1 MVAAEYEFILVGGG
15 LQSGLIALAL
25 RAHNPAVRIAI
36 VERETRLGGNH
47 TWCFHADDVAPA
59 VLDWVA
65 PLVCHRWPS
74 YSVCFPGFQRTID
87 GAYSAITSDRMDRVV
102 RDVVEKHEG
111 SRLFLGVDA
120 TRIES
125 NRVRLSSGD
134 ILTGAVV
141 IDARG
146 PEQADGLEFT
156 AGFQKFV
163 GLEVD
168 LSTPH
173 ELKIPVLM
181 DATVDQTDG
190 FRFMYVLPLAPD
202 RLLIED
208 TYFHHSQKLNVN
220 AIRGEIMRYAEERGY
235 AISAVIREETGVLPM
250 PWTGSLPSGSARPIV
265 AGYRGGWFHPATGY
279 SFPIAAR
286 VAAYIAASSIEEL
299 ARRGLDEL
307 VGPHASQSRYCHLLN
322 NFLFRW
328 YPPQARWHIFERFYR
343 FPVETIRR
351 FYALRM
357 TYLDRIRLLAG
368 KPPAGLSVRFRT
380 RRGKQS

>member
-1 MVAAEYEFILVGGG
+1 MVAAEYEYILVGGG

-47 TWCFHADDVAPA
+47 TRCFHSEDVAPA

-65 PLVCHRWPS
+65 PSGVSPMAFLLGLFPRLSVDDRW
-74 YSVCFPGFQRTID
+74 RL
-87 GAYSAITSDRMDRVV
+87 SAITSDRMDRVV
-102 RDVVEKHEG
+102 RDVIEKHEG
-111 SRLFLGVDA
+111 SRLFLGEEA
-120 TRIES
+120 SRIES
-125 NRVRLSSGD
+125 NGVHLSGGA
-134 ILTGAVV
+134 IVTGTVV

-173 ELKIPVLM
+173 DLKMPVLM
-181 DATVDQTDG
+181 DATVDQTNG
-190 FRFMYVLPLAPD
+190 FRFMYILPLASD

-208 TYFHHSQKLNVN
+208 TYFHHSQKLNVD
-220 AIRGEIMRYAEERGY
+220 AIRAEIMRYAEERGY
-235 AISAVIREETGVLPM
+235 VISAVVREETGVLPM
-250 PWTGSLPSGSARPIV
+250 PWTGSLPNGSAGPIV

-286 VAAYIAASSIEEL
+286 VAAYIAASSTEEL

-307 VGPHASQSRYCHLLN
+307 VRPHASQSRYCHLLN

-328 YPPQARWHIFERFYR
+328 YPPESRWHIFKRFYR
-343 FPVETIRR
+343 FPIETIRR

-357 TYLDRIRLLAG
+357 TFFDRIRLLAG